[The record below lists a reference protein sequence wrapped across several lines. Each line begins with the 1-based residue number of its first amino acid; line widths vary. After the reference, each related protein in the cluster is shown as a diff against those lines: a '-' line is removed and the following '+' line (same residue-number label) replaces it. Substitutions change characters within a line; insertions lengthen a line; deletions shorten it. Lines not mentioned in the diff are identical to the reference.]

1 MGGDRAAA
9 GDGSDFFAVHGEPLP
24 DGWHEVNLKEWSAE
38 DRKAAA
44 TNANVDRAIRALKA
58 GTRVL
63 PREVFGA
70 VVKFMF
76 DGFPKMRRD
85 ALRTGRLV
93 LGDGR
98 VVLRESEAEAA

>member
-1 MGGDRAAA
+1 MGDDD
-9 GDGSDFFAVHGEPLP
+9 GDGSGFYAAHGETLP
-24 DGWHEVNLKEWSAE
+24 DGWHEIDLKEWADE

-58 GTRVL
+58 GTTVL
-63 PREVFGA
+63 SREIFGA

-76 DGFPKMRRD
+76 DGFPKQRRL
-85 ALRTGRLV
+85 ALKTGRLV

-98 VVLRESEAEAA
+98 TVTREVEPKAEAA